1 MALYVGD
8 LRLSSAEE
16 SQYRM
21 YYSSM
26 LCLKNYLVP
35 GADTGRLLVRLVL
48 YCCTVRTRYSTRIL
62 IEKRKLYSFI
72 IFILF
77 YFIEEFFCYGND
89 MMI

>member
-35 GADTGRLLVRLVL
+35 GADTGRLLVRLVPV
-48 YCCTVRTRYSTRIL
+48 YCCIYCTRYSTRIL

-72 IFILF
+72 IFMCIILF
-77 YFIEEFFCYGND
+77 Y
-89 MMI
+89 

>member
-48 YCCTVRTRYSTRIL
+48 YCTRYRIL